1 MYLPSHFEE
10 RRPEA
15 LHDLIARH
23 PLGMLVTHGSGG
35 LDANHVPFE
44 LDAGAGPHGVLRA
57 HVARDNPLWQS
68 VADGDEVL
76 VVFRA
81 AQAYVSPNWYPSK
94 HEAHKLVPTWNYR
107 VVHAHGTITVRDDER
122 YVRGLVARLTRQHEA
137 GQPRPWKMGDAPSD
151 YIDAMLKSIV
161 GLEIAVARLV
171 GKFKLSQNR
180 ETRDRVSAAQVLID
194 QGDTELGEAMRAAGP
209 PA

>member
-107 VVHAHGTITVRDDER
+107 VVHAHGTITVRDNER

>member
-44 LDAGAGPHGVLRA
+44 LDAGVGPHGVLRA

-209 PA
+209 LA